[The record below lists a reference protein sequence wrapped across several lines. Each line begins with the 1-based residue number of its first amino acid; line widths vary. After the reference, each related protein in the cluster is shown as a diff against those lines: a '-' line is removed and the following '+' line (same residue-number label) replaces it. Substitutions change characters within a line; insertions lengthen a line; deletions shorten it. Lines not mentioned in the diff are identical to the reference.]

1 MLPKSLKFLAAGLV
15 LALLAGCRWLPQK
28 PASSGAPGAADPSD
42 TPPASSA
49 PSGQSAPESVSSA
62 AGAPAADAPQDAPA
76 APLTGEYRAM
86 WLSYLEWETVDFS
99 SEEAF
104 RQDLSVMLDNC
115 VSLGLNTVIA
125 QVRPFADALYESE
138 LFPWSH
144 LCTGSQG
151 QAPGFDPLAVITELA
166 HARNLRIEAWIN
178 PYRVRLNETMPA
190 GELAENNPALLHP
203 GWVKGTSDSV
213 FAQTGLYFDPSNPEV
228 QQYIVTGVE
237 EILRGYAVDG
247 IHFDDYFYPT
257 TDPAFDENEYAA
269 SGSGLGLEDWRRE
282 NVNTLVRAVYDAV
295 KAERP
300 AAVFGISPQGNP
312 DNNYNGQ
319 YSDVGLWMRQ
329 GGYVDYVMPQLYWGY
344 GYTTRGGSTRY
355 AFENISAEWAAME
368 RAPSV
373 ALYFGL
379 GAYRIGTG
387 DGGNYGEA
395 VSGWQ
400 TGHTLADMV
409 ATGRQCGADGYAL
422 YRYDFLFRA
431 GEWAEL
437 AASESAALSAANA
450 G

>member
-1 MLPKSLKFLAAGLV
+1 MMPKHLKLLAAC
-15 LALLAGCRWLPQK
+15 LALALALAGCRLLPEM
-28 PASSGAPGAADPSD
+28 PASSGSGAQ
-42 TPPASSA
+42 SA
-49 PSGQSAPESVSSA
+49 PS
-62 AGAPAADAPQDAPA
+62 APAAPSGPASPESGLPAASAPAPDRPQDAPA
-76 APLTGEYRAM
+76 APRTGEYRAM

-104 RQDLSVMLDNC
+104 RRDVSVMLDNC

-125 QVRPFADALYESE
+125 QVRPFADALYKSE

-151 QAPGFDPLAVITELA
+151 QDPGFDPLAVITELA
-166 HARNLRIEAWIN
+166 HARSLRVEAWLN
-178 PYRVRLNETMPA
+178 PYRVRLNESMPE
-190 GELAENNPALLHP
+190 GELAANGLAALHP
-203 GWVKGTSDSV
+203 DWVKDTAGDGS
-213 FAQTGLYFDPSNPEV
+213 ALYLDPSNPEV
-228 QQYIVTGVE
+228 QRYIVAGVE

-257 TDPAFDENEYAA
+257 TDPAFDAAEYAA

-282 NVNTLVRAVYDAV
+282 NVNALVRAVYDAV

-319 YSDVGLWMRQ
+319 YSDVGLWMRE

-355 AFENISAEWAAME
+355 AFENISAEWAGMQ

-379 GAYRIGTG
+379 GAYRIGDG
-387 DGGNYGEA
+387 DGGNYAEA
-395 VSGWQ
+395 TSGWQ

-409 ATGRQCGADGYAL
+409 STGRQCGADGYAL
-422 YRYDFLFRA
+422 YRYDFLFRLDA
-431 GEWAEL
+431 WAEL
-437 AASESAALSAANA
+437 ASQESAALAGVNAAA
-450 G
+450 